1 MGARTRRPPST
12 GSGYFTLGRSLTFG
26 VESFALSVCLSRS
39 VVFGFLSFLPPSP
52 PPPPSLFL
60 ILQSFSFLFLSPPAV
75 VVVSAVP
82 VFLFPPVGGWIP
94 DSREIHMTFA
104 GSSVELKMKAG
115 DLRAIDRPLQ
125 CKLALEALKSD
136 PKVLQGK
143 LEPAPP
149 AIEVYGA
156 SGAATV
162 GLEPG
167 ATGFARAPEA
177 FPPTTSGHRSGG
189 RGAGWGA
196 GGAGGRASLGGAA
209 NAEFSA
215 LFGGSSSA
223 AAAAAGFR
231 DGGGGDDVY
240 DNDGYDELDSTP
252 KQRKKKRRKKTV
264 VVPAAGAAGGGEGG
278 SSVEYDLPLHVQIV
292 EGKECSPTLRL
303 KVI

>member
-1 MGARTRRPPST
+1 M
-12 GSGYFTLGRSLTFG
+12 RSQFVYL
-26 VESFALSVCLSRS
+26 
-39 VVFGFLSFLPPSP
+39 GFLSFLL
-52 PPPPSLFL
+52 PPPPSLLL
-60 ILQSFSFLFLSPPAV
+60 IVRFSLLFLSPPAV
-75 VVVSAVP
+75 ASSAVP
-82 VFLFPPVGGWIP
+82 PFLLSPVGGWIP

-104 GSSVELKMKAG
+104 GSSVELTIKAG

-125 CKLALEALKSD
+125 CRLALEVLKSD

-143 LEPAPP
+143 LDPAPP

-177 FPPTTSGHRSGG
+177 FPPTASSHRSGG
-189 RGAGWGA
+189 RGAGGGA

-215 LFGGSSSA
+215 LFGGG
-223 AAAAAGFR
+223 AAAAGFG

-240 DNDGYDELDSTP
+240 DNDGYDDLDSTP
-252 KQRKKKRRKKTV
+252 RQRKKKRRKKTV
-264 VVPAAGAAGGGEGG
+264 VIPAAGAAGGGEDGEGGDGG

-303 KVI
+303 KVTLACGGTGGRCVDQATSFVSTFFWRCLGTTAVL